1 MRIFIGNLSPE
12 TTQTQIEGLFTP
24 HGQVTEVKLAR
35 NLQGQSRGFAFVT
48 MPDKGQAAVALRTLG
63 GHQHL
68 GRLLTVSEARPGSL

>member
-12 TTQTQIEGLFTP
+12 TTQTQLEGLFTP

-48 MPDKGQAAVALRTLG
+48 MPDKGQAAMAMRALGT
-63 GHQHL
+63 HQHL
-68 GRLLTVSEARPGSL
+68 GRQLTLSEARPGSL